1 MSDTPKP
8 IKVTILDN
16 DYLVACKGD
25 EEEELLE
32 SVKFLNAK
40 IEQQKLSGNM
50 KGDQNIAV
58 MTALNVVNEHLKLK
72 KKQEK
77 ASDNR
82 VDNLARIESKIQSVH
97 SRQNLDL
104 FKEAESN

>member
-1 MSDTPKP
+1 MSDAQKP
-8 IKVTILDN
+8 IKVTILNN
-16 DYLVACKGD
+16 DYLVACTVN

-40 IEQQKLSGNM
+40 IEQQKLAGNM

-58 MTALNVVNEHLKLK
+58 MTALNIANEHLKLK
-72 KKQEK
+72 KTNAK
-77 ASDNR
+77 ASASR
-82 VDNLARIESKIQSVH
+82 GDNLARIESKIQSVL

-104 FKEAESN
+104 FKEAESQ